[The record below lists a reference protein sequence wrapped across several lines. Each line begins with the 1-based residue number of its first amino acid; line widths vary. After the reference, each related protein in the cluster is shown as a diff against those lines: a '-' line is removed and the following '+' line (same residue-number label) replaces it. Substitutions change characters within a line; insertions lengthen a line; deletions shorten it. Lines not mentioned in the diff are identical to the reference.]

1 MYHKIH
7 QGDRLYEE
15 VVQQIQGMILN
26 GELKPRDRLPTE
38 SELATKFGVSRTV
51 VREAVKA
58 LKEKELIQVVQ
69 GRGTFVTSP
78 SANTVTGSF
87 SLFLRMEHP
96 SPQELLE
103 ARRLLEIEIAGLAA
117 ERAQPENLEK
127 LGEYLVKMEQSMGTP
142 PEFVLPDRNFHR
154 ELAKA
159 AHNVVL
165 QTVIEPLLVFFG
177 DTLEMVVHVPGSLQ
191 RAMEH
196 HHCIYE
202 KIKARDRAGA
212 REAMSQHLEQVRQD
226 TEKGLLLPPRQ

>member
-51 VREAVKA
+51 VREAV
-58 LKEKELIQVVQ
+58 EGKELI
-69 GRGTFVTSP
+69 RLFRPGTFVTAP

-127 LGEYLVKMEQSMGTP
+127 LGEYLVKMEQKMGTP

-226 TEKGLLLPPRQ
+226 TEKGLLLPPRR